1 MECLLNIQSIAL
13 PGLVLLHP
21 VVYTLPPFPFSFPL
35 PLPRGK
41 KSFLTLDRR
50 GSALWFPDLLS
61 NCCSRDPR
69 SWGVAGYGYGSS
81 SSFVIELVSPRR
93 VITRD
98 GGSSNLTCEVSLL
111 LFPGGTRGILSSRFE
126 FTRYTNEVTYNI
138 RADFQINV
146 SPSIIKSWH

>member
-35 PLPRGK
+35 LRGK
-41 KSFLTLDRR
+41 KSFLTLERR
-50 GSALWFPDLLS
+50 GPALWFPDLLS
-61 NCCSRDPR
+61 NCCSRDAR
-69 SWGVAGYGYGSS
+69 SWGVAGYGSS

-111 LFPGGTRGILSSRFE
+111 LFPGTRGILSSRFE